1 MLLFMSYMYTIF
13 YSAESGIKQKGK
25 YLGVTEKGTKGP
37 EGVKTGLD
45 HMKIL
50 VLHTFSFYQYLIML
64 Q

>member
-1 MLLFMSYMYTIF
+1 MNCMYVIFLFSPKV
-13 YSAESGIKQKGK
+13 ALNRKEK

-45 HMKIL
+45 HYKGPWCYSRS
-50 VLHTFSFYQYLIML
+50 VFYRYLIML